1 MERNKLTMRILILVI
16 ALLALVILYAFVVR
30 PAVTGYAVN
39 NYVQGYNQAQADFI
53 NNIWTQIQQTGAAQ
67 IPVGENQALVLQGQI
82 FQTTPAQ

>member
-1 MERNKLTMRILILVI
+1 MERNKLTIRILALVI
-16 ALLALVILYAFVVR
+16 ALLALVLLYAFIVR

-39 NYVQGYNQAQADFI
+39 NYVQGYNQAQADLI